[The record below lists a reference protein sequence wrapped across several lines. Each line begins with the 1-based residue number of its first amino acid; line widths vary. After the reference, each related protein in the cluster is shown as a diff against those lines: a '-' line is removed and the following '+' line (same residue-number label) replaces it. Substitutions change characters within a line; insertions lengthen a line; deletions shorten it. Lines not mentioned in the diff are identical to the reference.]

1 MAINPPTD
9 IIQDVINAA
18 DPAQVEI
25 AQAKLKAG
33 FAVAEARKL
42 NNADAGFDSNIVRD
56 HIRATGSRS
65 VKDKEIPEP
74 YRKFEAMVLQNF
86 IKTMLPDSEEVY
98 GKGSAGEIWKSMM
111 AEQMGNEISRGR
123 GIGIAEQLAAGQ
135 AQRTPEAEKAE
146 LSERQSMTAQSIQRF
161 ELKALDELL
170 PGSFAEDDKK
180 KRV

>member
-18 DPAQVEI
+18 DPAQVEV

-33 FAVAEARKL
+33 IAVAEARKL
-42 NNADAGFDSNIVRD
+42 NNADAGFDSNIIRD

-74 YRKFEAMVLQNF
+74 YRRFEAMVLQNF

-98 GKGSAGEIWKSMM
+98 GKGSSGEIWKSMM
-111 AEQMGNEISRGR
+111 AEQMGNEMSKGR
-123 GIGIAEQLAAGQ
+123 GVGIAEQLASRQ
-135 AQRTPEAEKAE
+135 AERTPASEHAE
-146 LSERQSMTAQSIQRF
+146 LSERQAMTSQSIQRF

>member
-18 DPAQVEI
+18 DPAQVEV

-33 FAVAEARKL
+33 IAVAEARKL
-42 NNADAGFDSNIVRD
+42 NSSDAGFDSNIIRD
-56 HIRATGSRS
+56 HIRTTANRS
-65 VKDKEIPEP
+65 VNDKEIPEP

-98 GKGSAGEIWKSMM
+98 GKGSSGEIWKSMM
-111 AEQMGNEISRGR
+111 AEQMGNEMSKGR
-123 GIGIAEQLAAGQ
+123 GIGIAEQLASRQ
-135 AQRTPEAEKAE
+135 AQRTPEVEKAE
-146 LSERQSMTAQSIQRF
+146 LSERQSMTTQSIQRF

-170 PGSFAEDDKK
+170 PGSFGEDDKK

>member
-9 IIQDVINAA
+9 IIQDVISAA

-33 FAVAEARKL
+33 IAVAEARKL
-42 NNADAGFDSNIVRD
+42 NNVDAGFDSTLVRD
-56 HIRATGSRS
+56 HIRTTARNGG
-65 VKDKEIPEP
+65 KDKEIAEP

-111 AEQMGNEISRGR
+111 AEQMGNEMAKGR
-123 GIGIAEQLAAGQ
+123 GIGIAEQLSSRQ
-135 AQRTPEAEKAE
+135 AQRTQLEEKAE
-146 LSERQSMTAQSIQRF
+146 LSERQNVTTQSIQRL

>member
-33 FAVAEARKL
+33 MAVAEARKL
-42 NNADAGFDSNIVRD
+42 NNADAGFDSNVVRD
-56 HIRATGSRS
+56 HIRTTAGRN
-65 VKDKEIPEP
+65 VKDKDIPEP

-111 AEQMGNEISRGR
+111 AEQMGNEISKGR
-123 GIGIAEQLAAGQ
+123 GIGIAEQLASRQ
-135 AQRTPEAEKAE
+135 AQRTPQQERAE
-146 LSERQSMTAQSIQRF
+146 LSERESVSSQSVQRI
-161 ELKALDELL
+161 ELRALDKLL
-170 PGSFAEDDKK
+170 PGDFADDDKK